1 MTTSSKDIWTTFW
14 QGPCPPTDK
23 KQREAALRDCA
34 RRMEERHLRE
44 LKLEEELKLA
54 EATPEEAEESQ
65 ESILELNERLRQVT
79 GGLGRY

>member
-1 MTTSSKDIWTTFW
+1 
-14 QGPCPPTDK
+14 
-23 KQREAALRDCA
+23 
-34 RRMEERHLRE
+34 MEERHLRE